1 MPTVLEVVTPEA
13 LVVSRAVDM
22 VVIPAREGDMGVL
35 EGHMPMIVT
44 LRGGLVVLYEAEQAS
59 ASWFVLGGFAEVT
72 PDRCTV
78 LTDLALPP
86 AELRRD
92 QAEALVLSAEAAYA
106 ALPADGAEALGAA
119 RDAIDAAGAMLEAA
133 TRPEP

>member
-13 LVVSRAVDM
+13 LVVSRVVDM
-22 VVIPAREGDMGVL
+22 VVIPALAGDMGVL
-35 EGHMPMIVT
+35 EGHMPMIVPP
-44 LRGGLVVLYEAEQAS
+44 RGGLVVPYEGEQAT

-78 LTDLALPP
+78 LRDLALPP

-92 QAEALVLSAEAAYA
+92 QAEALLLSAEAAYA
-106 ALPADGAEALGAA
+106 ALPADGAELLGAA
-119 RDAIDAAGAMLEAA
+119 RDAIDAASAMREAA
-133 TRPEP
+133 TRPDA